1 MKFKIE
7 MFNEY
12 QESVSILREI
22 IHFTDKFTYTNE
34 NCFGPSAFIKIEG
47 ILYESENDKEKFDK
61 DLRTFEMYVT
71 QTIKSNKMSAK
82 VTIEE
87 IGKVDLWE
95 HGSHIN
101 DVLEIA
107 YKDEEEAPRTELIN
121 KTLEEYWNNV
131 TDRLVK
137 EDTLPF

>member
-34 NCFGPSAFIKIEG
+34 SCFGPNALIKIEG
-47 ILYESENDKEKFDK
+47 ILYDSENDKEKFDE
-61 DLRTFEMYVT
+61 DLRTFERYVI
-71 QTIKSNKMSAK
+71 QTIKYNKLSAK
-82 VTIEE
+82 VTFEE

-95 HGSHIN
+95 HGAHIN
-101 DVLEIA
+101 DVLELA
-107 YKDEEEAPRTELIN
+107 YKDEEEASRTESIN
-121 KTLEEYWNNV
+121 KILEEYWNNV
-131 TDRLVK
+131 TSRLIN
-137 EDTLPF
+137 ENTLPF

>member
-12 QESVSILREI
+12 QESVSVLREI

-34 NCFGPSAFIKIEG
+34 TCFGPSAFIKIEG
-47 ILYESENDKEKFDK
+47 ILYDSENDKENFDK
-61 DLRTFEMYVT
+61 DLSTFEAYVI
-71 QTIKSNKMSAK
+71 QTIKSNKISAK

-87 IGKVDLWE
+87 LGKVDLWE
-95 HGSHIN
+95 RGAHIN

-107 YKDEEEAPRTELIN
+107 YKDKEEASRTESIN
-121 KTLEEYWNNV
+121 KILEEYWNNV
-131 TDRLVK
+131 TSRLIN
-137 EDTLPF
+137 ENTLPF

>member
-34 NCFGPSAFIKIEG
+34 SCFGPNALIKIEG
-47 ILYESENDKEKFDK
+47 ILYDSENDKEKFDE
-61 DLRTFEMYVT
+61 DLRTFERYVI
-71 QTIKSNKMSAK
+71 QTIKYNKLSAK
-82 VTIEE
+82 VTFEE

-95 HGSHIN
+95 HGAHIN

-107 YKDEEEAPRTELIN
+107 YKDKEEAPKTELIN

-131 TDRLVK
+131 TDRLIK